1 MKLLDASNVL
11 HSNKYLWLMPAV
23 VSKIDHLQGVL
34 MFDIGRSGYI
44 SYISTPMT
52 SLKKKQHFEPH
63 VLTLCSVGHIIIC
76 VLPGHD
82 RWMHVTDCLSEFV
95 FASVQPIPSDR
106 PASLAATAQTRQLYT
121 VYLKK
126 MLLLVEITEGR
137 WDKRTCKMTGMQEQQ
152 VKCWPWTPRRLFF
165 FRRINAVLP
174 VLLLLYGWYL
184 ILFEIDVL
192 LPLLSNCGRVLQNQL

>member
-1 MKLLDASNVL
+1 M
-11 HSNKYLWLMPAV
+11 
-23 VSKIDHLQGVL
+23 
-34 MFDIGRSGYI
+34 GRSGHIGYKFI
-44 SYISTPMT
+44 PIT
-52 SLKKKQHFEPH
+52 SLKKKQHFEPQ

-95 FASVQPIPSDR
+95 FATVQPIPSDR

-126 MLLLVEITEGR
+126 MLLLVEITEGSWGR
-137 WDKRTCKMTGMQEQQ
+137 RTCKMTGMQEQR
-152 VKCWPWTPRRLFF
+152 VKCWPWRPRRLFC
-165 FRRINAVLP
+165 FRRINTVLP
-174 VLLLLYGWYL
+174 VLLLLYRWCP

-192 LPLLSNCGRVLQNQL
+192 LPLLSNCGRALQNQL